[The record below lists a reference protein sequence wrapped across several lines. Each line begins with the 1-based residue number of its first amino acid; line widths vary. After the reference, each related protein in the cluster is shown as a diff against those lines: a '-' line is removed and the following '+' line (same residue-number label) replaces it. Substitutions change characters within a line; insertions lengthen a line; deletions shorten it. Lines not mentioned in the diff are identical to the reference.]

1 MRGMRGKRVRRA
13 SQASQTC
20 EACESALRG
29 IIMTSNQIKKTDKGV
44 GVYFKGQNVES
55 VLSSQGYFIW
65 RLISAILENEKTMKI
80 NAKSIGKKNK

>member
-1 MRGMRGKRVRRA
+1 MRGMQGKRVRRA

-20 EACESALRG
+20 GACE
-29 IIMTSNQIKKTDKGV
+29 SNQIKKTDKGV

-65 RLISAILENEKTMKI
+65 RLIPAILENEKTMKI
-80 NAKSIGKKNK
+80 DAKSIGKKNK